1 MISWKFVKR
10 EALLLAFVKP
20 FLSVNVLTRLKYIK
34 IYLRII
40 KYALYYTLNIK
51 FSFD

>member
-10 EALLLAFVKP
+10 EALLAFVKP
-20 FLSVNVLTRLKYIK
+20 FLSLNVLTRLKYIK

-51 FSFD
+51 FFFFD